1 MSFEQEWAAHKN
13 EAAMRLNGTGGG
25 QGGGDADLKT
35 NNTGKAA
42 AVSALTNQIQPGAG
56 KAGVV
61 ADESTNSAV
70 TGFKGW
76 ATGAGLKDALE
87 EWSLQVKSLQGRLAN
102 DRSSLQEAKK
112 SYLLNDV
119 HTGNDLLRL
128 GGPQSQGPYA
138 PSLQSPPLY
147 GPYAPDV
154 Q

>member
-1 MSFEQEWAAHKN
+1 M
-13 EAAMRLNGTGGG
+13 
-25 QGGGDADLKT
+25 
-35 NNTGKAA
+35 
-42 AVSALTNQIQPGAG
+42 
-56 KAGVV
+56 
-61 ADESTNSAV
+61 

-128 GGPQSQGPYA
+128 GGPQSQGRTRRA
-138 PSLQSPPLY
+138 SSRRRSTGRTCRTSSSPAY
-147 GPYAPDV
+147 GK
-154 Q
+154 